1 MLAFPRTGTS
11 DQDDPSRMWPSTVPL
26 VNDSSP
32 SSSRSRLPRVSIVGA
47 PNVGKSTL
55 FNRLTGGRRAIVT
68 DRPGVTRDRIEGMAR
83 LGPGRFTLVDTGG
96 ILPEDPDGLARAV
109 TDQALRAVADSDLV
123 LLVLDAR
130 RGLLPLDTDVARL
143 LRVRGVRVIP
153 VANKVDG
160 PAQVPAAAELSALGL
175 GESVA
180 VSAEHGL
187 GISDLLMAIEEVLG
201 GLPPDTEGAAEEIRV
216 SLVGRPNVGKSSLL
230 NRLVGDQRMTVS
242 EVPGTTRD
250 AVDTLL
256 ETGGRRYRLVDTAGM
271 RRAGKLRE
279 VAERASV
286 ARAHRAV
293 REAHVVVVLLDA
305 TTGLTNQDLTV
316 IGETREAHRP
326 VILAVNKWDL
336 MEDPPSAVQR
346 WSRLVR
352 DRVRFAPWAPL
363 LFISA
368 LTGHHTRRLLPL
380 VDELERCS
388 RIRIPTPRLNR
399 LLAEAVHDRRVP
411 GKGHRAP
418 RLYYVTQTGERPPR
432 FLIFTENARK
442 IHFSFRRYLENRF
455 RDAFDI
461 GPTPIVL
468 QFRDRPRRGSAEPA
482 R

>member
-1 MLAFPRTGTS
+1 M
-11 DQDDPSRMWPSTVPL
+11 VPL
-26 VNDSSP
+26 VSDSSP
-32 SSSRSRLPRVSIVGA
+32 PASHSRLPRVSIVGA

-68 DRPGVTRDRIEGMAR
+68 DRPGVTRDRIEGLAR
-83 LGPGRFTLVDTGG
+83 LGPGVFTLVDTGG

-109 TDQALRAVADSDLV
+109 TDQALRAVSDSDLV

-130 RGLLPLDTDVARL
+130 RGLLPLDADVARL
-143 LRVRGVRVIP
+143 LRVRDTQVIP

-160 PAQVPAAAELSALGL
+160 PAQGAAAAELSALGL
-175 GESVA
+175 GEPVA
-180 VSAEHGL
+180 ISAEHGL
-187 GISDLLMAIEEVLG
+187 GISDLLLAIEEAVG
-201 GLPPDTEGAAEEIRV
+201 GLPAEVKGAREEIRV

-230 NRLVGDQRMTVS
+230 NHLVGDQRMTVS
-242 EVPGTTRD
+242 EVAGTTRD

-256 ETGGRRYRLVDTAGM
+256 EADERCYRLVDTAGM

-293 REAHVVVVLLDA
+293 RDAHVVVVLLDA
-305 TTGLTNQDLTV
+305 TAGLTSQDLTV
-316 IGETREAHRP
+316 IGATREAKRP
-326 VILAVNKWDL
+326 MILAVNKWDL
-336 MEDPPSAVQR
+336 VEDPPSAVPR
-346 WSRLVR
+346 WTRLVR
-352 DRVRFAPWAPL
+352 ERVRFAPWAPL

-368 LTGHHTRRLLPL
+368 LTGRHTRRLLPL

-399 LLAEAVHDRRVP
+399 LLAAAVKDRRVP

-418 RLYYVTQTGERPPR
+418 RLYYATQTGERPPR
-432 FLIFTENARK
+432 FLIFTENARR

-468 QFRDRPRRGSAEPA
+468 QFRDRPRRGDGEPS